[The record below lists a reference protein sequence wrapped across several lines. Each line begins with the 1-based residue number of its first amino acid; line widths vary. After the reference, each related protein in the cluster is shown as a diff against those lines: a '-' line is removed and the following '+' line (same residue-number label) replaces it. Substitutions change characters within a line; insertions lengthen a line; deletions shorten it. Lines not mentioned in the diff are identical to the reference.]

1 MPEIKEQLNPVAAAF
16 QSLPE
21 IIRQWLASDST
32 TMAVSEI
39 NNRLGFKE
47 EKRRIIPR
55 LILRLAVQDLDPMD
69 FINDLSHELDIS
81 FENAKTITQDIE
93 AKIFKNAETMVR
105 NEAGVDFS
113 LVYFGK
119 PGPKKSYEI
128 PAVPAALSPQ
138 PEPVSQ
144 APEPAPLNIAEQAP
158 AATLSEQE
166 PAPLMKIPEAK
177 IPTPAEPPRDEPTE
191 PFMIHEE
198 NIFKPVMSQ
207 SSEEQPTIKIETEEF
222 FKQKPAPSKP
232 VMVTLETSESNTP
245 PKARI
250 VHYSDL
256 RTPLNNLGLPKK
268 PEPKK
273 EDIINLENFA
283 KIKDNTVDLR
293 KNSNTK

>member
-1 MPEIKEQLNPVAAAF
+1 MPETNTKINSIALAF
-16 QSLPE
+16 QSLPDS
-21 IIRQWLASDST
+21 IRQWLASDST
-32 TMAVSEI
+32 TLAVSEI
-39 NNRLGFKE
+39 NNRLGLKGD
-47 EKRRIIPR
+47 KRRIIPS
-55 LILRLAVQDLDPMD
+55 LILRLVVQDLDPMD

-81 FENAKTITQDIE
+81 FENSKTLTQDIE
-93 AKIFKNAETMVR
+93 AKILKNAETMLR
-105 NEAGVDFS
+105 NETGVDFS

-128 PAVPAALSPQ
+128 PTVPVAPSPQ
-138 PEPVSQ
+138 PEPSSQ
-144 APEPAPLNIAEQAP
+144 PPEPAPINIAKQAP
-158 AATLSEQE
+158 AAPLSEQE
-166 PAPLMKIPEAK
+166 PAPLTKIPEAK
-177 IPTPAEPPRDEPTE
+177 IPAPAEPPRGEPAE

-198 NIFKPVMSQ
+198 NIFKPAISQ
-207 SSEEQPTIKIETEEF
+207 SSREQPTIKIETEEF

-232 VMVTLETSESNTP
+232 VTVTLETSEP
-245 PKARI
+245 PQSEARI

-293 KNSNTK
+293 KNT